1 MKSIRL
7 ILLFALAC
15 PELLVAQTS
24 LTIYN
29 QNFAVV
35 RDQVPLDLQPGENTV
50 TYSGVTAQM
59 EPDSVVLWDP
69 AGKANLQILD
79 QSYRADTLS
88 EGYLL
93 SLNEG
98 KTLDFIVRDK
108 DAKEYLVKGKVI
120 RSGYNPDGPA
130 QTPIVEV
137 DNQLRFSLPGE
148 PEFPT
153 LGDDTILKPAL
164 TWQLATD
171 TAAKLNA
178 QISYVTNGL
187 TWQAA
192 YNLVAPENG
201 DNIDFVG
208 WVTMTNQSGK
218 TFDGASIKLMAGTV
232 NKIQPDYASQYVFRG
247 ARGGGGGMAAA
258 AMMQPVVTEQ
268 AFDEYHL
275 YTLTR
280 RVTLHDRETKQ
291 VEFVHAGNVTAQK
304 IYVYDG
310 ADLSNYQGM
319 NTSGIRNSPDY
330 GTDSN
335 KRVWVMREFKN
346 SKENGLGIPLPA
358 GRVRFYRKDDT
369 DGSIQFVGENTIQ
382 HTPQDE
388 LVRMYTGDAFDI
400 VGERI
405 RTDYQLDNRNST
417 MEEGFQIK
425 LRNHK
430 TEPVEVRVVEHLYR
444 WVNWN
449 ITEKS
454 DDFTKKDAQTVE
466 FRVTLKPDEEK
477 VIVYKVTYNW
487 K

>member
-1 MKSIRL
+1 MKNIRL
-7 ILLFALAC
+7 IVVLASALPALLA
-15 PELLVAQTS
+15 AQPS

-59 EPDSVVLWDP
+59 EPDSVVLRDP
-69 AGKANLQILD
+69 TEKVALKILD

-88 EGYLL
+88 QGYLL

-108 DAKEYLVKGKVI
+108 DAKEFIVKGKVI
-120 RSGYNPDGPA
+120 RSGYNPDGSNE
-130 QTPIVEV
+130 QPIIEV
-137 DNQLRFSLPGE
+137 NDQLRFSLPGE

-164 TWQLATD
+164 TWRLATE

-178 QISYVTNGL
+178 EISYITNGL
-187 TWQAA
+187 TWQSA
-192 YNLVAPENG
+192 YNLVAPEKG
-201 DNIDFVG
+201 DSIDFVG
-208 WVTMTNQSGK
+208 WVTMTNNSGK
-218 TFDGASIKLMAGTV
+218 TFDGAMVKLMAGNV
-232 NKIQPDYASQYVFRG
+232 NKIQPAAPMYARAGRAMGG
-247 ARGGGGGMAAA
+247 AMYNATDMMA
-258 AMMQPVVTEQ
+258 PVVTEQ

-280 RVTLHDRETKQ
+280 PVTLHDRETKQ
-291 VEFVHAGNVTAQK
+291 VEFVRSGNVTAQK

-310 ADLSNYQGM
+310 ADTSNYGGM
-319 NTSGIRNSPDY
+319 SSVSIRSTPDY
-330 GTDSN
+330 GTQSN

-346 SKENGLGIPLPA
+346 SKDNGLGIPLPA
-358 GRVRFYRKDDT
+358 GRVRFYRQDDA
-369 DGSIQFVGENTIQ
+369 DGSIQFVGENKIE

-388 LVRMYTGDAFDI
+388 VVRMYTGDAFDI
-400 VGERI
+400 VGERT
-405 RTDYQLDNRNST
+405 RTDYQLSNRNST
-417 MEEGFQIK
+417 MTESFQIK

-444 WVNWN
+444 WVNWD
-449 ITEKS
+449 ITAKS
-454 DDFTKKDAQTVE
+454 DDFTKKDAQTAE

-477 VIVYKVTYNW
+477 VITYTVVYNW
-487 K
+487 Q